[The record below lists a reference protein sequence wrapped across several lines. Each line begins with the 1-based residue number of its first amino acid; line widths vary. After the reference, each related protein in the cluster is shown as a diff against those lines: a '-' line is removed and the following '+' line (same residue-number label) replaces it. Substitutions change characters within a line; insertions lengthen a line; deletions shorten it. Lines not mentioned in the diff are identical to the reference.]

1 MPAALRSRLGLL
13 PGENPPPDRRPSGVG
28 KLLHLLL
35 QLLLDRLGGAHGSP
49 FALAEVGPAV
59 VAQADDV
66 DLGGLGPVLADFEGG
81 GDPFL

>member
-1 MPAALRSRLGLL
+1 MVASRVLG
-13 PGENPPPDRRPSGVG
+13 NSWIFSSSSCSIV
-28 KLLHLLL
+28 
-35 QLLLDRLGGAHGSP
+35 LGRAHGSP

-66 DLGGLGPVLADFEGG
+66 DLGGLGPVPADFEGG